1 MMTHLRKL
9 QLRFQDYLI
18 GGAED
23 IEQDIVSTADALAE
37 HRLGTYYNAYRI
49 RLIDCL
55 AVDYSALEKFLG
67 REAFENMTLD
77 YLRLYPSNHPSVR
90 WFGKN
95 LPAYLQQY
103 YNGDS
108 AEFVQEMAS
117 YEWAH
122 TIVFDA
128 ADSEQLFQLEDM
140 AQVPAEAWP
149 ELRFEFQPAMVWL
162 DLHWNVPLL
171 KSALDAATELP
182 PQQRTDYPQRW
193 LLWRQD
199 MKTHW
204 RSLEVHE
211 AWAIEQAVNG
221 VNFAQICEGLLE
233 WIDESQVALVGA
245 GFLKQWVSDKLVA
258 SLNH

>member
-1 MMTHLRKL
+1 MMTHLREL

-18 GGAED
+18 GGADD

-55 AVDYSALEKFLG
+55 AVDYPALEKYLG
-67 REAFENMTLD
+67 RETFENLTLD
-77 YLRLYPSNHPSVR
+77 YLRLYPSTHPSVR

-95 LPAYLQQY
+95 LPAYLQQH

-140 AQVPAEAWP
+140 AQLPAEAWP
-149 ELRFEFQPAMVWL
+149 ELMFEFQPAMVWL
-162 DLHWNVPLL
+162 DLHWNIPLL

-182 PQQRTDYPQRW
+182 PQQRADYPQRW

-221 VNFAQICEGLLE
+221 VNFAQICESLLE